1 MDELPWVLLGLRT
14 KDQGRP
20 GHLGTSSAEMV
31 YGSPLAVPGA
41 FISPPP
47 AQRSIQPDTCDSYET
62 GSELWPEYRQPS
74 MASSSASLLSLPP
87 SPRHRLSSCTAMGR
101 RSPYILKAPIS
112 RDAPVPP
119 IISRFERA
127 KAMHRSPPTFKAAK
141 RELEGIGCGI
151 RGHYISI
158 AVAAR
163 TQIFG

>member
-1 MDELPWVLLGLRT
+1 MGAPWPPDRA
-14 KDQGRP
+14 QGRP

-31 YGSPLAVPGA
+31 YGSPLAVPSA

-62 GSELWPEYRQPS
+62 GLELWPQYRQPS

-87 SPRHRLSSCTAMGR
+87 SPRHRLSSCTAMG

-141 RELEGIGCGI
+141 RV
-151 RGHYISI
+151 RGNWLRDSRPLHLDRGGRPNTDFW
-158 AVAAR
+158 AR
-163 TQIFG
+163 